1 MQSIS
6 RKEVA
11 DIVGLEVLAEL
22 HQIGEKT
29 ACFERK
35 YGAPFEQIESSRL
48 EQDENFELDD
58 DLMEWK
64 AYLRLK
70 EDRQNKLEDIQH
82 ERFQV
87 A

>member
-11 DIVGLEVLAEL
+11 DIVGLELLSEL

-35 YGAPFEQIESSRL
+35 YAATYEQMESSRQ
-48 EQDENFELDD
+48 EQGESFELDD

-70 EDRQNKLEDIQH
+70 KDRQNRLEDIQH